1 MAVRDWGREIWV
13 AAGSG
18 DRVGAARIL
27 PDAARSNVLSTET
40 LQDLINDIWVM
51 QDHPAGP
58 LGYGALTDDEW
69 VEVFTAAGQF
79 VMPRKLP
86 FEVTDPM
93 RIFRAAP
100 QERARGMSW
109 CNSWRMGFVSR
120 TDPTLAG
127 RLGAPTCPGPRCWR
141 PSTDR
146 ATVSSARRS
155 DQPARSWWTRSDC
168 RLTSRSAERVG
179 TGSPREGRGHP
190 GCRSA

>member
-1 MAVRDWGREIWV
+1 MAARDWEREIRV

-18 DRVGAARIL
+18 DRVGAARML

-51 QDHPAGP
+51 QDRPAGP
-58 LGYGALTDDEW
+58 PGYGALTDDEW

-109 CNSWRMGFVSR
+109 CNSWRMADGFRQPHRSHPGWETWG
-120 TDPTLAG
+120 TDLPWSSVLAVLYRPSDG
-127 RLGAPTCPGPRCWR
+127 VLGAPLG
-141 PSTDR
+141 STREVVVDPKR
-146 ATVSSARRS
+146 L
-155 DQPARSWWTRSDC
+155 PAHLEVC
-168 RLTSRSAERVG
+168 
-179 TGSPREGRGHP
+179 
-190 GCRSA
+190 